1 MPFPSDGIKS
11 RTIRRFEQ
19 LTEIEF
25 QFDFLILNVPLTPKF
40 NTRIAIN
47 RWINFIDFDIVTLA
61 KQGIFNSLS
70 TSSLSF
76 FKDETRAS
84 SIYNSIPWLC
94 PSISSLSKAS
104 ERKASI
110 GSLFMEK
117 LCKISSSLKK
127 V

>member
-1 MPFPSDGIKS
+1 MPFPNDGIKS

-19 LTEIEF
+19 LTDIEF
-25 QFDFLILNVPLTPKF
+25 QFDFLISITLTPKF

-61 KQGIFNSLS
+61 KEGIFNSLS

-84 SIYNSIPWLC
+84 SLQFDSMLVPFDL
-94 PSISSLSKAS
+94 LFKQS
-104 ERKASI
+104 ERTE
-110 GSLFMEK
+110 GEHR
-117 LCKISSSLKK
+117 
-127 V
+127 